1 MGLKPRIG
9 YIRVSTAKGEQLS
22 ALENQRARVAA
33 TGVARIIEDVQSGRE
48 TDRVGYLELLA
59 LIETR
64 QVSEVVMTRVDR
76 LGRDAADV
84 DAAIAFAAKRGVKL
98 IAIDGGTIESET
110 PQGFVMSRIMTTMA
124 EMESRMLSQRIKAG
138 LREGRKR
145 RLPLR
150 GRAPWGY
157 RLNAQ
162 RTALEPDPIEWPRVE
177 AFLSLLRSNRWR
189 MSTAL
194 TAWAAEGRGDMPI
207 NSPQSVRAWLMNPIL
222 RGGLGYNQ
230 QKNHLYAEVVWD
242 THLALVSHTEYEELA
257 QQLEENRRMWGHNS
271 MIIPRLLTS
280 LCRCSHCGKSM
291 SYAGGRTIPAVVCKT
306 RECVQRFKSTHESVI
321 RDSVLAAITERAHSL
336 ATVIA
341 EELPEAQVLRDA
353 IQRLEALNDPDVAN
367 AISAKRERLE
377 QMRHQDPVDPQLL
390 EVLSRPRTLTHLA
403 PDRLRALFQ
412 QLVVCIKIRD
422 QAVEEVQLRI

>member
-22 ALENQRARVAA
+22 ALDNQRARVAA

-48 TDRVGYLELLA
+48 TDRAGYIELLA

-98 IAIDGGTIESET
+98 VAIDGGTIESET

-162 RTALEPDPIEWPRVE
+162 RSALEPDPVEWPRTE
-177 AFLSLLRSNRWR
+177 AFLALLRSNRWR

-207 NSPQSVRAWLMNPIL
+207 NSAQSVRAWLMNPIL

-242 THLALVSHTEYEELA
+242 THLALITITEYEELS

-280 LCRCSHCGKSM
+280 LCRCSYCGKSM

-306 RECVQRFKSTHESVI
+306 RECVQRFKSTHESLV
-321 RDSVLAAITERAHSL
+321 RDSVLAAITARAHSL

-341 EELPEAQVLRDA
+341 EELPEALVLRDA
-353 IQRLEALNDPDVAN
+353 IQRLEALSDPDLSE